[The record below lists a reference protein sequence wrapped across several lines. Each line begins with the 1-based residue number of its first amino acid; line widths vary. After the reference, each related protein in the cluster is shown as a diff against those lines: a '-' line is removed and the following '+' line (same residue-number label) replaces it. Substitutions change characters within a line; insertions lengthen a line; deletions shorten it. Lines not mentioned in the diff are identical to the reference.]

1 MSRRHV
7 CTGRFLRKSLSPQH
21 VAKKSDQTKL
31 RRQNSVAEKIF
42 HQKISCTHEAI
53 FPCDASQGQLVAATT
68 RTTCTQGV
76 ILSPRR
82 VAATHRL
89 VCFAL
94 FALLVIR
101 APEIFYSRFATM

>member
-1 MSRRHV
+1 MRR
-7 CTGRFLRKSLSPQH
+7 RDNLL
-21 VAKKSDQTKL
+21 L
-31 RRQNSVAEKIF
+31 
-42 HQKISCTHEAI
+42 
-53 FPCDASQGQLVAATT
+53 QLLARPA
-68 RTTCTQGV
+68 QGV